1 MYVCMY
7 VCIYIRMYVGVCE
20 MCEVCACL
28 REIDCCMCAG
38 TYTAHK
44 QRELL

>member
-1 MYVCMY
+1 MY

-38 TYTAHK
+38 TAHK